1 MNIKKVILGE
11 KMPDK
16 EDPKYKE
23 RYERDVEAGRK
34 AARFLKLDKA
44 AFHLQKWAQ
53 KHSGLFFFLVLLF
66 VVATLFLNIYR
77 IATATRTPRPTVTA
91 VQKQEEKLRKNG
103 IDNRHTIESYKGLEE
118 SVSNRMNEPNK

>member
-77 IATATRTPRPTVTA
+77 IATATRAPRPTVTA

>member
-23 RYERDVEAGRK
+23 RYEREVEAGRK

-118 SVSNRMNEPNK
+118 SESNRMNEPNK

>member
-66 VVATLFLNIYR
+66 VVATFFLNIYR